1 MPTWWNT
8 RRGRSINEAKV
19 NESKPMNIFVDPALA
34 ESEPGRGHNIDATE
48 APETPETDLASK
60 LKASLADSLNE
71 PGHAQDVFA
80 LVEAAEE
87 SPEGVAPVSLENLAL
102 WVEDLSAV
110 RDFRDRWMRS
120 VAELENFKKRSAQ
133 ERSNLIKHGAD
144 DLLRELLPIIDNLN
158 RALAHGKK
166 AGEAE
171 ATIQG
176 VEMTIQMFQQLLER
190 NSVQEIRATGEQF
203 DPRRHE
209 AVARTPAGTHEPNM
223 VAEELEKGYMRH
235 DRLLRPSKV
244 VVAIQ
249 G

>member
-1 MPTWWNT
+1 M
-8 RRGRSINEAKV
+8 NEAKV
-19 NESKPMNIFVDPALA
+19 NESNYKNIPVDTALTGGSSGVAHEIEPA
-34 ESEPGRGHNIDATE
+34 DA
-48 APETPETDLASK
+48 PQPRETDLASK
-60 LKASLADSLNE
+60 LKASLGDCESE
-71 PGHAQDVFA
+71 PGHARNVFA

-158 RALAHGKK
+158 RALAHGKQ
-166 AGEAE
+166 AGQSEAV
-171 ATIQG
+171 IQG
-176 VEMTIQMFQQLLER
+176 VEMTSQMFRQLLER
-190 NSVQEIRATGEQF
+190 HSVQEISAMGEQF

-209 AVARTPAGTHEPNM
+209 AVARTPAGAHEPNA
-223 VAEELEKGYMRH
+223 VTEELEKGYMRH

-244 VVAIQ
+244 VVAVQ
-249 G
+249 D